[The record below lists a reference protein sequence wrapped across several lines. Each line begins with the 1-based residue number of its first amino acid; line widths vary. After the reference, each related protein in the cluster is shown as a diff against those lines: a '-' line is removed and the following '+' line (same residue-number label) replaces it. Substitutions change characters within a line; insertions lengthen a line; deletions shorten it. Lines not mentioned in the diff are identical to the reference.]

1 MTYEVEQSE
10 ESYAELMSQ
19 AQAMMARAEQI
30 RRAQKVGVI
39 AEIKEKM
46 KLFGITAEELG
57 DTGGARKKAV
67 GSKAK
72 AEPKYRGPNGEP
84 WSGGPGRRPDWVKA
98 AVAAGEDLEKY
109 RIQS

>member
-1 MTYEVEQSE
+1 MSLDNQP
-10 ESYAELMSQ
+10 ESYEELMSQ
-19 AQAMMARAEQI
+19 AQALLAQAEQI
-30 RRAQKVGVI
+30 RKSQKASVI

-46 KLFGITAEELG
+46 KTFGITAEELG
-57 DTGGARKKAV
+57 DTGAARKKVA

-72 AEPKYRGPNGEP
+72 SEPKYRGPNGEP

-98 AVAAGEDLEKY
+98 VVGAGEDLENY